1 MIIAIEAA
9 KETIAVALKVGAMG
23 VDVIEGVVVSPLAI
37 FGLVIDDAIVA
48 FDLARREVPLEVLP
62 IIGGIP

>member
-1 MIIAIEAA
+1 
-9 KETIAVALKVGAMG
+9 MG
-23 VDVIEGVVVSPLAI
+23 VHVIEGVVVSPLAI

-48 FDLARREVPLEVLP
+48 FDFAGREVPLEVLA